1 LALRDGHQLDPGE
14 AEAVVELGDVGKLA
28 AEAVERLD
36 EDDVEAAGREIGDEA
51 LVTRPGARGAAQR
64 PVLGMGDDDPALLL
78 GVAPA
83 DLDLILDRG
92 LALQLA
98 RVPAVDDGA
107 HKGLSSMERAI
118 PSLYRVP
125 RNDRI
130 WNDPHTRVA
139 EFDELSSAPTVVG

>member
-1 LALRDGHQLDPGE
+1 MHRGDLALRDGHQLDPGE
-14 AEAVVELGDVGKLA
+14 AEAIVELGDVGELA
-28 AEAVERLD
+28 AQAVERLN
-36 EDDVEAAGREIGDEA
+36 EDDVEAAGGEIGDEA
-51 LVTRPGARGAAQR
+51 LVARPEARGAAQC
-64 PVLGMGDDDPALLL
+64 PVLVMTDDGPALPL

-92 LALQLA
+92 LALELA

-107 HKGLSSMERAI
+107 HKGLSSRELTM

-130 WNDPHTRVA
+130 WKDPH
-139 EFDELSSAPTVVG
+139 